1 MVVEFKSVEFSLLL
15 VISIIVCS
23 SFTYC
28 FGIIVYGGV
37 DRLKFESNRLTCAL
51 IYSSINGMLSLAS
64 YSGVEDVELRITL
77 PYRLS
82 SSPYVL
88 RLVNNDGCGVIIVG
102 EGESAYS
109 ISLPPYVRVS
119 ESYLKVYGGT
129 IILKLKCY
137 GGIIEI
143 SIHGG

>member
-23 SFTYC
+23 SFTYY

-51 IYSSINGMLSLAS
+51 IYSSINGMVSLAS

-88 RLVNNDGCGVIIVG
+88 RLINNDGCGVIIVG

-109 ISLPPYVRVS
+109 ISLPSYVRVS

>member
-23 SFTYC
+23 SFTYY

-88 RLVNNDGCGVIIVG
+88 RLINNDGCGVIIVG

-109 ISLPPYVRVS
+109 ISLPSYVRVS